1 MKKFIASLLLFGMLC
16 VSTVSAHPRT
26 RVTSA
31 FLQEAFG
38 HLNDGY
44 FDGNLPRDT
53 RVIYGGA
60 PNDEEVIGAT
70 YCTYDPHGGISGCTI
85 YIVPKYN
92 LVAPQALETL
102 IHETAHIATYGRD
115 FDHGPIWQHEMLR
128 LAEEGAFTGI
138 W

>member
-1 MKKFIASLLLFGMLC
+1 MKKFIASLLLLGMLC

-26 RVTSA
+26 RITSA
-31 FLQEAFG
+31 FLQEAFE

-53 RVIYGGA
+53 RVIYGG
-60 PNDEEVIGAT
+60 PPDTEEVIGET
-70 YCTYDPHGGISGCTI
+70 YCTYVPQKGFSGCTI

-92 LVAPQALETL
+92 LVAPIALESL
-102 IHETAHIATYGRD
+102 NHEVCHIATYGKD
-115 FDHGPIWQHEMLR
+115 FNHGPVWQNCMLN
-128 LAEEGAFTGI
+128 LAKEGGFEGI